1 MFGKNISISGD
12 VAQGFEPVKEEFQNN
27 FHKRKELGAACTIFY
42 KGEKVVDLWGGYRK
56 GNEKWQ
62 KDTMLLIFSATK
74 GIASI
79 VMAKLHSEGLLNYN
93 EKVAVYWPEFAQNG
107 KENITVKHLLTH
119 QAGLVLLDNKLP
131 VSQLNDFDKTAKVL
145 AEAKALWEPGIYQ
158 GYQAGTV
165 GFYMGELVR
174 RIDKKGRS
182 LGRFFQEEIAQP
194 LNLDF
199 YIGLPENISDNI
211 IANIKMINPALALFN
226 LNKMPEGMRSIMLTM
241 NSYFMKS
248 TTLIKG
254 YNPNNRETWRVEQP
268 SGNGIG
274 TARSVAYL
282 YSILANG
289 GKELNISDSTFNC
302 LNAPPE
308 RPVQGYLD
316 KVINIETRYGLGFMK
331 PDPEFHFSDN
341 SNAFG
346 FLGATGSFAFA
357 DPQKHIGYA
366 YLTRKMGYYG
376 VNDPREK
383 SIREAMYRCIAQLE
397 KGELDHF

>member
-1 MFGKNISISGD
+1 MRGKNISISGE
-12 VAQGFEPVKEEFQNN
+12 VAPGFEQVKDEFQNN
-27 FHKRKELGAACTIFY
+27 FDMRKELGAACTIFY
-42 KGEKVVDLWGGYRK
+42 KGQKVVDLWGGYRK
-56 GNEKWQ
+56 SNKKWQ
-62 KDTMLLIFSATK
+62 KDTQVLIFSATK

-79 VMAKLHSEGLLNYN
+79 VMAKLHSEGLLDYN
-93 EKVAVYWPEFAQNG
+93 EKIAFYWPEFAQNG
-107 KENITVKHLLTH
+107 KENITVKQLLTH
-119 QAGLVLLDNKLP
+119 QAGLVLLEKRLP
-131 VSQLNDFDKTAKVL
+131 VDELGDFDKTAKAL
-145 AEAKALWEPGIYQ
+145 AEAKALWEPGKYQ

-182 LGRFFQEEIAQP
+182 LGKFFYEEIAQP
-194 LNLDF
+194 LKLEF
-199 YIGLPENISDNI
+199 YIGLPENISDDKV
-211 IANIKMINPALALFN
+211 ANIEMINPALALFN
-226 LNKMPEGMRSIMLTM
+226 LNKMPAGMRRVMLSM

-254 YNPNNRETWRVEQP
+254 YNPNSRGTWRVEQP

-274 TARSVAYL
+274 TARSVALL

-289 GKELNISDSTFNC
+289 GKELNINDTTFNC

-308 RPVQGYLD
+308 RPEQGYLD
-316 KVINIETRYGLGFMK
+316 KVVNMETRYGLGFMK
-331 PDPEFHFSDN
+331 PDPEFNFSEN

-357 DPQKHIGYA
+357 DPQKNIGYA

-383 SIREAMYRCIAQLE
+383 SIREAMYRCIE
-397 KGELDHF
+397 KIEKEGKSR